1 MKTTRRFLASLIVAT
16 ACALLAWFNPAAS
29 ARQAPGAPVAID
41 GDDIGGVV
49 TGPKGPEA
57 GVWVI
62 AETTE
67 LPTKFNRSVVTDDR
81 GRYVIP
87 DLPKA
92 HYNVWVRGYGLVD
105 SPKVAGVPGTALN
118 LTAVIA
124 PNARAAAQYYP
135 AQYWYSLIKVP
146 DKSEFPGT
154 GPTGNGIS
162 TNLKSQ
168 AEWLRLMKTDSCE
181 SCHQMGSKGTREI
194 PELFRKQFPTSS
206 AAWERRVQSG
216 QAGPGM
222 FNSLTNGFGRRAVT
236 MFADWTDRIAAGEVP
251 PAPPRPQGVERN
263 VVVTQWDW
271 ADPKAYLHDE
281 IASDRRNPTLNAN
294 GKLYGAAEISA
305 DYLPWLDP
313 VNHTIGRVPVPV
325 RDPKTPYAAPM
336 EGFQPSAY
344 WGSEAI
350 WTSKANVHNPMFDQ
364 KGRVWFT
371 SRIRGNE
378 NPAFCK
384 QGSTHPSAVLTPT
397 TTSGRQLAVYD
408 PKTDKVTLVDTCYS
422 THHLF
427 FAEDANNTLWTSSGG
442 GGGVVGWLNTKMFD
456 ETGDEAKSQ
465 GWTALIV
472 DSNGNGK
479 RDAYTEADQPA
490 DPAKDRRINAAFY
503 GVMPSPDGT
512 VWGSVLGFPGSLVH
526 LIPGSNPPATALA
539 EVYEFPW
546 GNSKTDAQGFGPRGM
561 DVDRNGVVWV
571 AAASGHYGSF
581 DRRLCKGKLNGP
593 QAMGQQCPEGWRMY
607 QTPGPQFKGVSDSGS
622 ADSHYYNWV
631 DQFDTLG
638 MGRNLPI
645 ITGNSSDALHVLN
658 PQTARF
664 TTLRVPYPNGFFAK
678 GMDGRIDDPKGGWKG
693 RGLWSTW
700 ATRTPFHNEG
710 GKDMQSKVVK
720 FQMRPDPLAK

>member
-1 MKTTRRFLASLIVAT
+1 MRSRRHLWTGLSICAFLVVVALHSAT
-16 ACALLAWFNPAAS
+16 S
-29 ARQAPGAPVAID
+29 ARQTAAAAVPID

-49 TGPKGPEA
+49 SGAKGPEA

-67 LPTKFNRSVVTDDR
+67 LPTKFSKAVVTDDR

-105 SPKVAGVPGTALN
+105 SPKVPGVPGTALN
-118 LTAVIA
+118 LKAVVA
-124 PNARAAAQYYP
+124 PNPRAAAQYYP
-135 AQYWYSLIKVP
+135 GQYWYSLVNVP
-146 DKSEFPGT
+146 AKSEFPGT
-154 GPTGNGIS
+154 GPNGNGINP
-162 TNLKSQ
+162 NLKSQ

-181 SCHQMGSKGTREI
+181 SCHAMGSKGTREI
-194 PELFRKQFPTSS
+194 PALFNSLPTS
-206 AAWERRVQSG
+206 AAKWERRVQSG
-216 QAGPGM
+216 QAGAGM
-222 FNSLTNGFGRRAVT
+222 YNSLVNGFGRRAVT

-251 PAPPRPQGVERN
+251 PAPPRPQGQERN
-263 VVVTQWDW
+263 LVVTQWDW

-313 VNHTIGRVPVPV
+313 VNNTIGRVPVPV
-325 RDPKTPYAAPM
+325 RDPATPYAAPM
-336 EGFQPSAY
+336 QGFEPSAY

-371 SRIRGNE
+371 SRIRGND
-378 NPAFCK
+378 NPAFCR
-384 QGSTHPSAVLTPT
+384 QGSSHPSAALFPT

-408 PKTDKVTLVDTCYS
+408 PKTDKVTLVDTCFS

-427 FAEDANNTLWTSSGG
+427 FAEDANHTLWTSSGG

-456 ETGDEAKSQ
+456 ESGDEAKSQ
-465 GWTALIV
+465 GWTALVV
-472 DSNGNGK
+472 DNNGNGR
-479 RDAYTEADQPA
+479 RDAYTEPDQPA
-490 DPAKDRRINAAFY
+490 DPTKDRRVNAAFY
-503 GVMPSPDGT
+503 GVMPSPDGS

-526 LIPGSNPPATALA
+526 LIPGSNPPATTLA

-546 GNSKTDAQGFGPRGM
+546 GNTKTDAQGYGPRGM
-561 DVDRNGVVWV
+561 DVDANGVVWV
-571 AAASGHYGSF
+571 AAASGHFGSF
-581 DRRLCKGKLNGP
+581 DRRLCKGPLNGP
-593 QAMGQQCPEGWRMY
+593 NATGQQCPEGWRMY
-607 QTPGPQFKGVSDSGS
+607 QTPGPQFKGVTDSGS

-631 DQFDTLG
+631 DRFNTLG
-638 MGRNLPI
+638 LGPNLPI

-658 PQTARF
+658 PATTRW

-700 ATRTPFHNEG
+700 ATRAPFHSDG
-710 GKDMQSKVVK
+710 GKENQSKVVK